1 MPNGRN
7 NSSHPGSPQ
16 LVTRAANTRMHEPA
30 WLDLAAGG
38 LMFLRSH
45 NISPTGRLQRCYP
58 RDVTSS

>member
-45 NISPTGRLQRCYP
+45 NISPTGRL
-58 RDVTSS
+58 